1 MANYIPTSDA
11 AFDAWSQNFAALI
24 TADPTL
30 YGLNSSDASTI
41 QTAVDDFH
49 AAYLIAG
56 LSGTPPKT
64 PLNPSQRT
72 PVTIAAKDSAK
83 SACLPVVR
91 FYAIN
96 IRNNVG
102 VSNDDKEALGLTI
115 VKTTPTP
122 IPAPVS
128 VPILSFVANGTNS
141 TQFSWRDSLTPTVKR
156 RPFGAIGIQLF
167 RSFTSPPPLT
177 PAPTDF
183 IGVYTK
189 APFTV
194 VGDDD
199 HAGDSARYWGR
210 WVTQRQLVGD
220 FSTPIDAIVPPGGT

>member
-1 MANYIPTSDA
+1 MPNYIPTSDA
-11 AFDAWSQNFAALI
+11 ALDAWSANFSTLI
-24 TADPTL
+24 TADPGL
-30 YGLNSSDASTI
+30 YGLVSADAVAI
-41 QTAVDDFH
+41 AAAVDLYHD
-49 AAYLIAG
+49 AYQIAG

-64 PLNPSQRT
+64 PLNPSERT
-72 PVTIAAKDSAK
+72 PTTIADKDSKK
-83 SACLPVVR
+83 SAMLPVIR
-91 FYAIN
+91 FYAQN

-102 VSNDDKEALGLTI
+102 VTNEDKTALGITI

-167 RSFTSPPPLT
+167 RSFTT
-177 PAPTDF
+177 PAPSTPAPSEI
-183 IGVYTK
+183 IGVFTK
-189 APFTV
+189 APFSV
-194 VGDDD
+194 PGDDA
-199 HAGDSARYWGR
+199 HAGDVARYWGR

-220 FSTPIDAIVPPGGT
+220 YSAPLDLIVPPGGT